1 MEVGGDRRVEDLVE
15 EEFELIE
22 RRFLV
27 GGDSWRGGHLW
38 SRNSVTLDPEQVS
51 YTGTSC
57 FFWTLPK
64 LPCTHLKT
72 IFWTKK
78 ISPKKNIP

>member
-27 GGDSWRGGHLW
+27 GGDSWRGGGHLW
-38 SRNSVTLDPEQVS
+38 SRTP
-51 YTGTSC
+51 
-57 FFWTLPK
+57 
-64 LPCTHLKT
+64 
-72 IFWTKK
+72 
-78 ISPKKNIP
+78 

>member
-27 GGDSWRGGHLW
+27 GGDSWRGREGTSGG
-38 SRNSVTLDPEQVS
+38 SRKSDTLDPEQVS

-57 FFWTLPK
+57 FF
-64 LPCTHLKT
+64 
-72 IFWTKK
+72 
-78 ISPKKNIP
+78 

>member
-27 GGDSWRGGHLW
+27 GGDSWRGG
-38 SRNSVTLDPEQVS
+38 E
-51 YTGTSC
+51 GTSGAE
-57 FFWTLPK
+57 TQ
-64 LPCTHLKT
+64 
-72 IFWTKK
+72 
-78 ISPKKNIP
+78 SP